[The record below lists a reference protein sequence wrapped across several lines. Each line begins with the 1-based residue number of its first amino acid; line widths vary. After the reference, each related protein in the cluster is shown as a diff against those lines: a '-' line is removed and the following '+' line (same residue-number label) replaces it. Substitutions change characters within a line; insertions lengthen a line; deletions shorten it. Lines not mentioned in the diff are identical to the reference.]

1 MKKYTIALIALT
13 LVLIVVSFCTLWF
26 GENIFQTILALMPL
40 YFAVITGLMHYG
52 VVKSFYRDPRTFVKN
67 FLGITVGSLFL
78 HLCVL
83 FIWSLTHIHTAKVF
97 IIGFCICYAAYL
109 AFETVALILV
119 VRQARN
125 DRDKQS

>member
-1 MKKYTIALIALT
+1 M
-13 LVLIVVSFCTLWF
+13 
-26 GENIFQTILALMPL
+26 
-40 YFAVITGLMHYG
+40 
-52 VVKSFYRDPRTFVKN
+52 
-67 FLGITVGSLFL
+67 
-78 HLCVL
+78 L
-83 FIWSLTHIHTAKVF
+83 FIWSLTHIRTAKVF